1 MQFASQNRKL
11 KPMDVGAVWGRTDR
25 NQGEMESL

>member
-11 KPMDVGAVWGRTDR
+11 KPVDVRADRGRTDQSQR
-25 NQGEMESL
+25 EMESL

>member
-11 KPMDVGAVWGRTDR
+11 KPVDVGADRGKTDR